1 MVDDEYE
8 LQLDFSEDA
17 DAVEGSEK
25 LSPRIG
31 RDEMNL
37 AEFPFALLSD
47 RAPEGVNTIQFE
59 DTVEGKDGLL
69 VKRSWTVT
77 GGEKF
82 GLPLAADEQVYVVLM
97 EVTKE
102 HGFDQRT
109 IPITRYDLIKRLG
122 WPNKG
127 ESYRRLREALDR
139 LLGVT
144 ITARRAFWDKA
155 KQRYVDV
162 GFHIIDDYALYDEAP
177 GRKRHDQQDPLPLS
191 FISWSQVIFR
201 SFQAGNIK
209 QLDTAFYFSL
219 RSSLSRRLYRYLD
232 KKRYDGKGKYRIG
245 IRKLAF
251 EKLGMSRNYYP
262 SQIKQELKRAHQ
274 ELIQNGFLQ
283 AVEYEPGGN
292 GGEEL
297 VVYHFTQRKFLVAP
311 PPQEPDTIQE
321 LCDQLVEQG
330 VTPAVARQM
339 VRDFGDE
346 VRIQLQY
353 LPYRGAQDPAAVL
366 VEAIKGRWEPPAS
379 YLKARAEE
387 QRRQQEQQR
396 QTLQAKLKA
405 QEEARLELLRA
416 TTQTLLD
423 RLSEPER
430 SRLIAAATARINDK
444 SPAVAR
450 RPHSRAFSAML
461 NEELTELLLGEF
473 PEDFERTR
481 AQLVREAR
489 IDLNDDL

>member
-1 MVDDEYE
+1 MTDDDFE
-8 LQLDFSEDA
+8 LRLDFLDQEASAES
-17 DAVEGSEK
+17 SEK

-47 RAPEGVNTIQFE
+47 RAPEGVDTIQFE
-59 DTVEGKDGLL
+59 DAVEGKDGLL

-97 EVTKE
+97 ELTKE

-109 IPITRYDLIKRLG
+109 IPMTRYDLIKRLG

-177 GRKRHDQQDPLPLS
+177 GRKRHNQQDPLPLS

-232 KKRYDGKGKYRIG
+232 KKRYDGKGQYRIG
-245 IRKLAF
+245 VRKLAF
-251 EKLGMSRNYYP
+251 EKLGMSRNYYL
-262 SQIKQELKRAHQ
+262 SNIKQELQRAHH

-283 AVEYEPGGN
+283 DVEYERGGS
-292 GGEEL
+292 GAEEI
-297 VVYHFTQRKFLVAP
+297 VVYYFTQRKFLVAHT
-311 PPQEPDTIQE
+311 PQETDVAQE
-321 LCDQLVEQG
+321 LCEQLLEQG
-330 VTPAVARQM
+330 VTPAVSRQL

-353 LPYRGAQDPAAVL
+353 LSHRAPQDPAAVL

-387 QRRQQEQQR
+387 KRRQLQQQK

-405 QEEARLELLRA
+405 QEEARIELTRA
-416 TTQTLLD
+416 TTEALMNKL
-423 RLSEPER
+423 PER
-430 SRLIAAATARINDK
+430 DRARITAEATARVNDK

-450 RPHSRAFSAML
+450 RPQSRAFSAIL
-461 NEELTELLLGEF
+461 NEELTALLLGEF

-481 AQLVREAR
+481 VQLVREAR

>member
-1 MVDDEYE
+1 MIDDDHE
-8 LQLDFSEDA
+8 LRLDFLEDRGIA
-17 DAVEGSEK
+17 EASEK

-59 DTVEGKDGLL
+59 DAVEGKDGLL
-69 VKRSWTVT
+69 VKRSWSVT

-82 GLPLAADEQVYVVLM
+82 GLPLATDEQVYVVLM
-97 EVTKE
+97 ELTKE

-109 IPITRYDLIKRLG
+109 IPMTRYDLIKRLG
-122 WPNKG
+122 WHDKG

-144 ITARRAFWDKA
+144 ITSRRAFWDKA

-219 RSSLSRRLYRYLD
+219 RSNLSRRLYRYLD
-232 KKRYDGKGKYRIG
+232 KKRYDGKGQFRIG
-245 IRKLAF
+245 VRKLAF

-262 SQIKQELKRAHQ
+262 SHIKQELQRAHR
-274 ELIQNGFLQ
+274 ELIQYGFLQ
-283 AVEYEPGGN
+283 DAEYERAGS

-297 VVYHFTQRKFLVAP
+297 AVYYFTQRKFLVP
-311 PPQEPDTIQE
+311 HTPQEDTVAQE
-321 LCDQLVEQG
+321 LCELLVEQG
-330 VTPAVARQM
+330 VTPTVSRQL

-346 VRIQLQY
+346 TRIQLQY
-353 LPYRGAQDPAAVL
+353 LSYRAPQDPAAVL

-387 QRRQQEQQR
+387 QRRQQQQ
-396 QTLQAKLKA
+396 QKQSLQAKLKA
-405 QEEARLELLRA
+405 QEEARLELNRA
-416 TTQTLLD
+416 TTQVLLHK
-423 RLSEPER
+423 LPER
-430 SRLIAAATARINDK
+430 ECARLTAAATASVNEK

-450 RPHSRAFSAML
+450 RPQSRAFAAML
-461 NEELTELLLGEF
+461 NEELTALLLGEF
-473 PEDFERTR
+473 LEDFERTR
-481 AQLVREAR
+481 EQLVREAR

>member
-8 LQLDFSEDA
+8 LHLDFSPDTDA
-17 DAVEGSEK
+17 AEGSDK

-47 RAPEGVNTIQFE
+47 RAPEGLNTIQFE

-69 VKRSWTVT
+69 IKRTWTVT

-82 GLPLAADEQVYVVLM
+82 GLPLAADEEVYVVLM

-177 GRKRHDQQDPLPLS
+177 GRKRRDEQDPLPLS

-232 KKRYDGKGKYRIG
+232 KKRYDGKGQYRIG
-245 IRKLAF
+245 LRKLAF

-262 SQIKQELKRAHQ
+262 SQIKQELQRAHR

-283 AVEYEPGGN
+283 GVEYEPASN

-297 VVYHFTQRKFLVAP
+297 VVYHFTRRKFQMAP
-311 PPQEPDTIQE
+311 APQEPLLQE

-330 VTPAVARQM
+330 VTPGVAHQL

-396 QTLQAKLKA
+396 QTLLARQKA
-405 QEEARLELLRA
+405 EEKARKELLRA
-416 TTQTLLD
+416 TTQALMAKLPD
-423 RLSEPER
+423 DDR
-430 SRLIAAATARINDK
+430 SRLTAAATARVSDK
-444 SPAVAR
+444 SPAVAS
-450 RPHSRAFSAML
+450 RPHSRAFAAML
-461 NEELTELLLGEF
+461 NEELTELLRGEF
-473 PEDFERTR
+473 PQDFERTR
-481 AQLVREAR
+481 QQLLREAH